1 MTTERTDRLGRL
13 VKLLKELF
21 QLDKPDLDFGFYRIM
36 HAKEAE
42 VTRFLEVD
50 LLPQVKAAF
59 QQYRSAG
66 RATLEQQL
74 AEAEQDAR
82 RLRVD
87 PDVAPKVQELRKA
100 IDAGTDVDA
109 LEADVY
115 DHLYRF
121 FRRYYSEGDFI
132 SQRVYKDGVYAIPYQ
147 GEEVKLHWA
156 NADQYYIKT
165 TEYLKDY
172 SFRLRPEAESDPM
185 RVHFRL
191 VDAAEGEHGNIKA
204 ADEKARRFILS
215 AEDFVAEEDGP
226 DGVRELVIRF
236 EYRPATLDDWPEQK
250 RKGKKRPPQQ
260 KDLNEAAVI
269 ALPDATDLSLA
280 RWMKELA
287 ATHVKPDGNM
297 ADYTRLRSHLDRYT
311 ARNTYDYFI
320 HKDLGGF
327 LRRELDFYVKNE
339 VMRLDD
345 IDHESAPRVEEWL
358 SKIKVIRAIAHKII
372 DFLAQLEGFQKKL
385 WLKKKFVVE
394 TSYCVALGSIPRAF
408 HGEIVANRAQHDEW
422 VGLHGIDRF
431 RGDLASPAYSN
442 PVTVAFLEAHP
453 TLMLDT
459 RHFSEDFTEQLL
471 EALGTAEDLDELTDG
486 VLFHSENSQAL
497 ALAQR
502 RYRERIDALY
512 TDPPYNTDA
521 TAIDYKNGYRNSSW
535 LTLVAERLQ
544 KTVLLLNSEAV
555 LCVMIDDFELHN
567 LRALMDSILGQYKAL
582 GVVPIKN
589 NPAGRTGTVG
599 FSVCHEYALFYGLPD
614 TARIGRLEH
623 SEAQKA
629 RYKERDDIS
638 AFEWTNFRKHGGQNT
653 YRRTRPRQFYPIYV
667 DGQRVRIP
675 AMEWDNGARTWRV
688 LEPPRASEEEVLPI
702 DSDGRE
708 RIWDFVVETTKKNI
722 PHLRVQ
728 KDSRGH
734 TAIYRKW
741 RLNDEGLLP
750 QTWWD
755 KSEYS
760 AAAYGTNLLAHL
772 FGERHAFAFPKSVH
786 AVTDCLKVA
795 GVRNK
800 TEGVAL
806 DYFAGSGTTGH
817 AVINLN
823 REEGGRRKF
832 ILVEMAQYF
841 DTVLLPR
848 VKKVTFSP
856 EWKNGRPARLPTP
869 EEAERSPRIVKVFRL
884 ESYEDTLNNLVV
896 RRPQR
901 VQRLLDE
908 NTNGGPN
915 AARENYIIRY
925 MLDVETGDSPSLLDL
940 SAFLDPSAYRLK
952 VKRPGSDESLEVTV
966 DLVETFNWL
975 LGLRVSCMSAAKRYD
990 AEFGDDGGR
999 HSTSHVSLKETP
1011 NGPWWFRT
1019 IEGALP
1025 DDRRA
1030 LVIWRNRPGG
1040 DEPDG
1045 IERDNAV
1052 LDEWFKQ
1059 SGHDVRQTDFDL
1071 IYANGDHNLDSLK
1084 ETDQTWTG
1092 HTIEEHFK
1100 RLMFEDAEEGAGAW

>member
-1 MTTERTDRLGRL
+1 MTAERTDRFGRL

-50 LLPQVKAAF
+50 LLPQVKEAF
-59 QQYRSAG
+59 QQYRSAD

-74 AEAEQDAR
+74 AEAEQGAR
-82 RLRVD
+82 AIEVD
-87 PDVAPKVQELRKA
+87 PDGVAKVQRLRKA
-100 IDAGTDVDA
+100 IAAGTDVDA

-147 GEEVKLHWA
+147 GEDVKLHWA

-172 SFRLRPEAESDPM
+172 SFRLRPEAVSNPM

-191 VDAAEGEHGNIKA
+191 ADAAEGEHGNIKA
-204 ADEKARRFILS
+204 ADEKARRFVLL
-215 AEDFVAEEDGP
+215 AEGFAAEEEGP
-226 DGVRELVIRF
+226 DGVPELVIRF
-236 EYRPATLDDWPEQK
+236 EYRPATLGDWPEEK
-250 RKGKKRPPQQ
+250 RKGRKRPPQQ
-260 KDLNEAAVI
+260 KDLNEAA
-269 ALPDATDLSLA
+269 ATTLLAANDLSLA
-280 RWMKELA
+280 RWKKELA
-287 ATHVKPDGNM
+287 VTHVKADGVK
-297 ADYTRLRSHLDRYT
+297 ADYSRLRSHLDRYT
-311 ARNTYDYFI
+311 ARNAYDYFI

-339 VMRLDD
+339 VMHLDD
-345 IDHESAPRVEEWL
+345 IEHESAPRVEEWL
-358 SKIKVIRAIAHKII
+358 SKLKVIRTIAHKII

-385 WLKKKFVVE
+385 WLKKKFVVG
-394 TSYCVALGSIPRAF
+394 TSYCVAVQSIPETFDA
-408 HGEIVANRAQHDEW
+408 EIVANRAQHDEW
-422 VGLHGIDRF
+422 VDLHGIDGF
-431 RGDLASPAYSN
+431 GGDLARPPYSGSL
-442 PVTVAFLEAHP
+442 TTAFLRAHP
-453 TLMLDT
+453 TLMVDT
-459 RHFSEDFTEQLL
+459 RHFGEDFTERLL
-471 EALGTAEDLDELTDG
+471 EALGTDGRLDEMTDG
-486 VLFHSENSQAL
+486 VLFHSENAQAL
-497 ALAQR
+497 ALTQR

-512 TDPPYNTDA
+512 IDPPYNTDA

-535 LTLVAERLQ
+535 LALVAERLQ
-544 KTVLLLNSEAV
+544 KTVPLLHLEAV

-567 LRALMDSILGQYKAL
+567 LRALTDSILGQYRVL

-614 TARIGRLEH
+614 TARVGRLEH

-653 YRRTRPRQFYPIYV
+653 YRLTRPRQYYPIYV
-667 DGQRVRIP
+667 DGQRLRIP
-675 AMEWDNGARTWRV
+675 AMEWDDGTRSWKV
-688 LEPPRASEEEVLPI
+688 LEPPRASEETLLPI

-722 PHLRVQ
+722 PHLRVR

-760 AAAYGTNLLAHL
+760 AAAYGTNLLARL

-786 AVTDCLKVA
+786 AVADCLKVA

-800 TEGVAL
+800 TEAVAL

-832 ILVEMAQYF
+832 ILVEMADYF
-841 DTVLLPR
+841 DTVLVPR
-848 VKKVTFSP
+848 IKKVTFTP
-856 EWKNGRPARLPTP
+856 EWKDGKPVRFATP
-869 EEAERSPRIVKVFRL
+869 EEAERTPRIVKVVRL

-896 RRPQR
+896 RRPEQ
-901 VQRLLDE
+901 VQRLLDQDVD
-908 NTNGGPN
+908 GGPN
-915 AARENYIIRY
+915 AVRENYIIRY

-952 VKRPGSDESLEVTV
+952 VKRPGSDESREVAV

-975 LGLRVSCMSAAKRYD
+975 LGLRVRCMSAARRYD
-990 AEFGDDGGR
+990 ADFGDAGQ
-999 HSTSHVSLKETP
+999 STSTATVALKETP
-1011 NGPWWFRT
+1011 DGAWWFRT
-1019 IEGALP
+1019 VQGVLP

-1030 LVIWRNRPGG
+1030 LIIWRNRPGG

-1045 IERDNAV
+1045 VERDNAV

-1059 SGHDVRQTDFDL
+1059 PGHDVRQTDLDL
-1071 IYANGDHNLDSLK
+1071 IYANGDHNLDTL
-1084 ETDQTWTG
+1084 EEADQTWTG
-1092 HTIEEHFK
+1092 QTIEDHFK
-1100 RLMFEDAEEGAGAW
+1100 RLMFEDAEE

>member
-1 MTTERTDRLGRL
+1 MIAERTDRFGRL

-50 LLPQVKAAF
+50 LLPQVKHAF
-59 QQYRSAG
+59 QQYRSTD

-74 AEAEQDAR
+74 AQAERGAR
-82 RLRVD
+82 ALGVD
-87 PDVAPKVQELRKA
+87 PDAVPKVQELRKV
-100 IDAGTDVDA
+100 IDEGTDVDA

-172 SFRLRPEAESDPM
+172 SFRLRPEAEGDPM

-191 VDAAEGEHGNIKA
+191 ADAAEGEHGNIKA
-204 ADEKARRFILS
+204 ADEKARRFVLS
-215 AEDFVAEEDGP
+215 AEDFVAEQEGP

-236 EYRPATLDDWPEQK
+236 EYRAATLGDWPKQK
-250 RKGKKRPPQQ
+250 RKGRKRPPQQ
-260 KDLNEAAVI
+260 KDLNEAATS
-269 ALPDATDLSLA
+269 ALLNANDLSLA

-287 ATHVKPDGNM
+287 VTHVKADGIQ
-297 ADYTRLRSHLDRYT
+297 ADYSRLRSHLDRYT

-345 IDHESAPRVEEWL
+345 IEHESAPRVEEWL

-372 DFLAQLEGFQKKL
+372 NFLAQLEGFQKKL

-394 TSYCVALGSIPRAF
+394 TSYCVAVQSIPKAF
-408 HGEIVANRAQHDEW
+408 HAEIVANRAQHDEW
-422 VGLHGIDRF
+422 VDLHGIDGF
-431 RGDLASPAYSN
+431 GGDLASPAYSN
-442 PVTVAFLEAHP
+442 PLTAAFLEAHP
-453 TLMLDT
+453 TLMVDT
-459 RHFSEDFTEQLL
+459 RHFGEDFTEQLL
-471 EALGTAEDLDELTDG
+471 EALGTAGDLDELTDG
-486 VLFHSENSQAL
+486 VLFHSENAQAL
-497 ALAQR
+497 ALTQR

-535 LTLVAERLQ
+535 LALVAERLQ
-544 KTVLLLNSEAV
+544 KTVPLLNPEAV

-567 LRALMDSILGQYKAL
+567 LRALMDSILGQYKVL

-599 FSVCHEYALFYGLPD
+599 FSVCHEYALFYGLPG

-653 YRRTRPRQFYPIYV
+653 YRLTRPRQFYPIYV
-667 DGQRVRIP
+667 DGQRLRIP
-675 AMEWDNGARTWRV
+675 AMEWDNGARTWKV
-688 LEPPRASEEEVLPI
+688 LEPPQASEETLLPI
-702 DSDGRE
+702 DGDGRE

-806 DYFAGSGTTGH
+806 DCFAGSGTTGH

-832 ILVEMAQYF
+832 ILVEMGDCF
-841 DTVLLPR
+841 DTVLVPR
-848 VKKVTFSP
+848 IKKVAFTP
-856 EWKNGRPARLPTP
+856 EWKDGKPKRPATP
-869 EEAERSPRIVKVFRL
+869 EEAERSPRIVKVVRL

-896 RRPQR
+896 RRPEQ

-908 NTNGGPN
+908 NTDGGPN
-915 AARENYIIRY
+915 AAREDYIIRY

-952 VKRPGSDESLEVTV
+952 VKRPGSDESREVAV

-975 LGLRVSCMSAAKRYD
+975 LGLRVIQMSAGRRYD
-990 AEFGDDGGR
+990 AEFGDVGGS
-999 HSTSHVSLKETP
+999 HSTSTVSLKETP
-1011 NGPWWFRT
+1011 DGPWRFRT
-1019 IEGALP
+1019 VEGVLP
-1025 DDRRA
+1025 DDRRT

-1052 LDEWFKQ
+1052 LDAWFKQ
-1059 SGHDVRQTDFDL
+1059 SGHDARQADFDL
-1071 IYANGDHNLDSLK
+1071 IYANADHNLDSLK

-1092 HTIEEHFK
+1092 QTIEDHFK
-1100 RLMFEDAEEGAGAW
+1100 RLMFEDAEE

>member
-1 MTTERTDRLGRL
+1 MIAERTDRFGRL
-13 VKLLKELF
+13 VRLLKELF

-50 LLPQVKAAF
+50 LLPQVKDAF
-59 QQYRSAG
+59 QQYRSAD

-74 AEAEQDAR
+74 AEAQRDAR
-82 RLRVD
+82 GLGFD
-87 PDVAPKVQELRKA
+87 PAAAPRVQELRKA

-191 VDAAEGEHGNIKA
+191 ADAAEGEHGNIKA
-204 ADEKARRFILS
+204 ADEKARRFVLL
-215 AEDFVAEEDGP
+215 AGDFVAEEEGS

-236 EYRPATLDDWPEQK
+236 EYRAATLGDWPRQK
-250 RKGKKRPPQQ
+250 QKGRKRPPQQ
-260 KDLNEAAVI
+260 KDLNEAA
-269 ALPDATDLSLA
+269 ATAVLNANDLSLA

-287 ATHVKPDGNM
+287 ATHVKADGTP
-297 ADYTRLRSHLDRYT
+297 ADYSCLRSHLDRYT

-345 IDHESAPRVEEWL
+345 IEHESAPRVEEWL

-394 TSYCVALGSIPRAF
+394 TSWCIRVGCIPDEFLAEIAANDAQRA
-408 HGEIVANRAQHDEW
+408 EW
-422 VGLHGIDRF
+422 VDFCGIDTIE
-431 RGDLASPAYSN
+431 GDLTGVGYTN
-442 PVTVAFLEAHP
+442 PLTPEFVRHRP
-453 TLMLDT
+453 TLMVDT
-459 RHFSEDFTEQLL
+459 RHFSDRFVDALL
-471 EALGTAEDLDELTDG
+471 AAFDDLDGITDG
-486 VLFHSENSQAL
+486 VLVHSENFQAL
-497 ALAQR
+497 NWMTE
-502 RYRERIDALY
+502 RYRERMDCIY
-512 TDPPYNTDA
+512 IDPPYNTSENTFVYKNSYKHSSWAAMMMDRLA
-521 TAIDYKNGYRNSSW
+521 LARLLLPPDGVLECAIDDAETWRLRAILDNVFGSGNRVSTIVSQVNPAGQNLRPNTPALSHDYCHIYALDIDRMTMASRKLTGAEKQAYRFEDAKGRFLWDNLRRRGGNSRPADRPGQW
-535 LTLVAERLQ
+535 FPLYVDEKQ
-544 KTVLLLNSEAV
+544 KTVSVDRFDGAREVWPIDPKGERRIWRSNPNGTRRDIGKGEIGVIEKAGRVEVVKKSRMPQGRKPKTLWPSPRYSATTFGTKLLNDVIGEQ
-555 LCVMIDDFELHN
+555 
-567 LRALMDSILGQYKAL
+567 R
-582 GVVPIKN
+582 
-589 NPAGRTGTVG
+589 
-599 FSVCHEYALFYGLPD
+599 FSY
-614 TARIGRLEH
+614 
-623 SEAQKA
+623 
-629 RYKERDDIS
+629 
-638 AFEWTNFRKHGGQNT
+638 
-653 YRRTRPRQFYPIYV
+653 
-667 DGQRVRIP
+667 
-675 AMEWDNGARTWRV
+675 
-688 LEPPRASEEEVLPI
+688 
-702 DSDGRE
+702 
-708 RIWDFVVETTKKNI
+708 
-722 PHLRVQ
+722 
-728 KDSRGH
+728 
-734 TAIYRKW
+734 
-741 RLNDEGLLP
+741 
-750 QTWWD
+750 
-755 KSEYS
+755 
-760 AAAYGTNLLAHL
+760 
-772 FGERHAFAFPKSVH
+772 PKSLH
-786 AVTDCLKVA
+786 LVTECLRYWSDPTATV
-795 GVRNK
+795 
-800 TEGVAL
+800 L
-806 DYFAGSGTTGH
+806 DFFAGSGTTVH
-817 AVINLN
+817 AVIELN
-823 REEGGRRKF
+823 REDGGQRKVVC
-832 ILVEMAQYF
+832 VEMGDHF

-856 EWKNGRPARLPTP
+856 EWKNGRPAVLAKPR
-869 EEAERSPRIVKVFRL
+869 EAERSPRIVKVVRL

-896 RRPQR
+896 RRPVQ

-908 NTNGGPN
+908 NTDGGPN
-915 AARENYIIRY
+915 GAREDYIIRY

-952 VKRPGSDESLEVTV
+952 VKLPGSDESREVAV

-975 LGLRVSCMSAAKRYD
+975 LGLRVIRMSAAKRYD
-990 AEFGDDGGR
+990 AEFDDAGPSN
-999 HSTSHVSLKETP
+999 STVTVASKETP
-1011 NGPWWFRT
+1011 DGPWWFRT
-1019 IEGALP
+1019 VEGLLP

-1030 LVIWRNRPGG
+1030 LVIWRHRPGG
-1040 DEPDG
+1040 DQPDG

-1059 SGHDVRQTDFDL
+1059 SGHHARQADYDL
-1071 IYANGDHNLDSLK
+1071 IYANGDHSLDSLK
-1084 ETDQTWTG
+1084 ETGQTWTG

-1100 RLMFEDAEEGAGAW
+1100 RLMFEDAEERAEPW